1 MNRQD
6 MIARMEAILAT
17 ADAEGRGMTADE
29 LSEFDNLKARVDGL
43 DATHETRKGLAA
55 LRQQSGVPERVERA
69 ALRPN
74 QSLSAIYTRPAG
86 DTRRMGDYVRAQ
98 LGIGNLRADQQLG
111 TGSKG
116 GFTAP
121 EHLSAEVLDLS
132 RSKSRVIG
140 AGART
145 VPVGGATTFATVES
159 DPTISNHA
167 ENQTISETEMTFGA
181 RMFTP
186 YTAVA
191 LLRASVELIEDS
203 ANFNDV
209 LENAIASAFA
219 TEIDRRAIYG
229 TGIGEQYGLLNDAG
243 ITEIDGSTFATWGP
257 FSRAYQAV
265 RAANYEPGAFITS
278 PGVMGAIDGLVEG
291 GSSNQPLRRPPSLEA
306 AQFLDTT
313 SILDAGSPS
322 GSAAVTGQWDQ
333 YFICTRTPITIEAT
347 RTGGDA
353 FSKLSILIRA
363 YARLDSF
370 AVRKAAFAKITGIP
384 TPVLV

>member
-6 MIARMEAILAT
+6 LIARMDAILNA
-17 ADAEGRGMTADE
+17 AEAEGRGLTTEENA
-29 LSEFDNLKARVDGL
+29 EFDGLKARLAGL
-43 DATHETRKGLAA
+43 DAANETRKGLAA
-55 LRQQSGVPERVERA
+55 LRQQSGLPERVERV
-69 ALRPN
+69 ALRRD
-74 QSLSAIYTRPAG
+74 QQLSAIYTRPVG

-98 LGIGNLRADQQLG
+98 LGIGNIRADQQLG

-121 EHLSAEVLDLS
+121 EHVSAEVLDLA
-132 RSKSRVIG
+132 RAKSRVVA
-140 AGART
+140 AGAQTIPIAR
-145 VPVGGATTFATVES
+145 ATTFATLES
-159 DPTISNHA
+159 DADFSNHA
-167 ENQTISETEMTFGA
+167 ENQTITETEMTFGA
-181 RMFTP
+181 RMFKP

-209 LENAIASAFA
+209 LESAIAAAFA
-219 TEIDRRAIYG
+219 TEIDRRSIYG
-229 TGIGEQYGLLNDAG
+229 NGIGEQYGLLSDPA
-243 ITEIDGSTFATWGP
+243 ITEIDGSTFNTWGP

-265 RAANYEPGAFITS
+265 KSANYEPGAFITS

-291 GSSNQPLRRPPSLEA
+291 GGSNQPLRRPPSLEA
-306 AQFLDTT
+306 AQWLDTT
-313 SILDAGSPS
+313 SIPDAGSPT

-370 AVRKAAFAKITGIP
+370 AVRKSAFAKVTGIP
-384 TPVLV
+384 TPVLA